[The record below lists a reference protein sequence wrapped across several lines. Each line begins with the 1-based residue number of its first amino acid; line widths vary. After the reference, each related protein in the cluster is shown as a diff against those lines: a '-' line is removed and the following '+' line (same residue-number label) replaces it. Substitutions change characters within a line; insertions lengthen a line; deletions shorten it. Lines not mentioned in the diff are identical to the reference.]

1 VTRQRIA
8 ADLPP
13 VPEATVPQG
22 AVAFRFPAAAIAVAG
37 LALLVRLAVLFQ
49 TRELPFFRAPIGDGK
64 AYLDWSS
71 RIANGD
77 WFGRAEGLFYQA
89 PLYPYLLAIL
99 RSGFGFDAALLAV
112 RLLQVALA
120 ALASGALVHLGER
133 AHSRGAG
140 LAAGLAMALY
150 APAIVLDV
158 QLAKESLVVSLG
170 VAVLGLLLAAG
181 RAPRMGLFFRRRGCC
196 WAFSRCCARVPCC
209 SRSHSARGA
218 GSPFVR
224 PTNPRARALLPRP
237 AQPGVRAGCWPGA
250 RGSSPRSD
258 PVAVRNFAVGGELA
272 FTTAQ
277 AGPNFYI
284 GNHPGATGS
293 YEPLR
298 AARGDAQFERRD
310 AIALAEEA
318 RGEKLSAKGVSAYWL
333 GRGLD
338 FWRSEPLAAAA
349 LLAKKL
355 RLALQAPELAD
366 VEADWVYARA
376 SPVLHVLGKVS
387 HFGVLAPLALLGL
400 LWGWQGTFG
409 RARALLLTWLGAAF
423 AGLVLFYVLGR
434 YRALLLPPLFLLAG
448 LAIAQLAGCVRQ
460 RKWPSG
466 TGRGIAFAAS
476 GLFFLL
482 ANGPGKVVSPPAPA
496 EANLALAYALEGRFA
511 EAERAYRLALTL
523 DPEHFGAQLG
533 LGNLLLV
540 HGRPRRG
547 PAPPRARRRAG
558 SGGPRRAAPTRL
570 GGCSCESVSPTSRRD
585 RTQDLIAPRDRERSM
600 TRRRH
605 LLLELARRRSLP
617 GAATALFLALLGIA
631 CTQTDPRPPLEPV
644 GLPALSRLEPAV
656 RTEIERRATR
666 VEELLAR
673 ATTPGHRARRRLR
686 QPRPRPRRA
695 RASGRS
701 RPLLCER
708 RPARA
713 TRVHLAL
720 PSWSARAGVRRCR
733 LGGDRTSGVRPGA
746 RDLPRRAARA
756 RRRGASSGSRG
767 RLGDEPPARRTR
779 PGARSRAWRSPGPS
793 SPTPSWEEAM
803 RPAPRLRSDAPC
815 SSSPGATRLHGQLA
829 TALARAGDTVGSQ
842 AEQRLR
848 GEGTVAVD
856 DPLAATGRRRT
867 ARRRRAA
874 QRGRAAVPRRR
885 PRQRPRRLRGRGRRG
900 TGRPRE
906 PGRPR
911 FRARPQR
918 PLAGGRRPVS
928 RGPAPGSE
936 SCPRP
941 LQSGGRRPAARR
953 DGRSGRAR
961 ARCRRGARAL
971 SRGARR
977 RSRSRRRAAEPG
989 QPAAPHE
996 ALFRSRGRVFR
1007 PSGARSGALR
1017 SGRRPRRLSR
1027 ARAGLCRWA
1036 RCGRTRPAGG
1046 AGQQQPVAD
1055 PRPPPRRGAGR
1066 PGARRRRSP
1075 GDGPD
1080 CSRRRGDT
1088 SGRRNGG
1095 RWRSP
1100 RPAPSA
1106 LPSPGRRP
1114 RSPPPRP
1121 RTSPPPRS
1129 PACAATSSA
1138 TAAANRAATR
1148 RSTDLPRETGAGLQ
1162 SRS

>member
-181 RAPRMGLFFRRRGCC
+181 RAPRMGLFFVAGLLLGFLSLLRESALLLAVALGA
-196 WAFSRCCARVPCC
+196 WSWFAFRPPHQPAS
-209 SRSHSARGA
+209 SS
-218 GSPFVR
+218 SP
-224 PTNPRARALLPRP
+224 PAPRAAWRSRWLL
-237 AQPGVRAGCWPGA
+237 AGCAGLLA
-250 RGSSPRSD
+250 TLG

-540 HGRPRRG
+540 HGRPG
-547 PAPPRARRRAG
+547 EALPHLE
-558 SGGPRRAAPTRL
+558 RAAELVPADLDVQRQL
-570 GGCSCESVSPTSRRD
+570 ASAAAAVRASPPPHAE
-585 RTQDLIAPRDRERSM
+585 IAPR
-600 TRRRH
+600 
-605 LLLELARRRSLP
+605 
-617 GAATALFLALLGIA
+617 
-631 CTQTDPRPPLEPV
+631 
-644 GLPALSRLEPAV
+644 
-656 RTEIERRATR
+656 
-666 VEELLAR
+666 
-673 ATTPGHRARRRLR
+673 
-686 QPRPRPRRA
+686 
-695 RASGRS
+695 
-701 RPLLCER
+701 
-708 RPARA
+708 
-713 TRVHLAL
+713 
-720 PSWSARAGVRRCR
+720 
-733 LGGDRTSGVRPGA
+733 
-746 RDLPRRAARA
+746 
-756 RRRGASSGSRG
+756 
-767 RLGDEPPARRTR
+767 
-779 PGARSRAWRSPGPS
+779 
-793 SPTPSWEEAM
+793 
-803 RPAPRLRSDAPC
+803 
-815 SSSPGATRLHGQLA
+815 
-829 TALARAGDTVGSQ
+829 
-842 AEQRLR
+842 
-848 GEGTVAVD
+848 
-856 DPLAATGRRRT
+856 
-867 ARRRRAA
+867 
-874 QRGRAAVPRRR
+874 
-885 PRQRPRRLRGRGRRG
+885 
-900 TGRPRE
+900 
-906 PGRPR
+906 
-911 FRARPQR
+911 
-918 PLAGGRRPVS
+918 
-928 RGPAPGSE
+928 
-936 SCPRP
+936 
-941 LQSGGRRPAARR
+941 
-953 DGRSGRAR
+953 
-961 ARCRRGARAL
+961 
-971 SRGARR
+971 
-977 RSRSRRRAAEPG
+977 
-989 QPAAPHE
+989 
-996 ALFRSRGRVFR
+996 
-1007 PSGARSGALR
+1007 
-1017 SGRRPRRLSR
+1017 
-1027 ARAGLCRWA
+1027 
-1036 RCGRTRPAGG
+1036 
-1046 AGQQQPVAD
+1046 
-1055 PRPPPRRGAGR
+1055 
-1066 PGARRRRSP
+1066 
-1075 GDGPD
+1075 
-1080 CSRRRGDT
+1080 
-1088 SGRRNGG
+1088 
-1095 RWRSP
+1095 
-1100 RPAPSA
+1100 
-1106 LPSPGRRP
+1106 
-1114 RSPPPRP
+1114 
-1121 RTSPPPRS
+1121 
-1129 PACAATSSA
+1129 TSSH
-1138 TAAANRAATR
+1138 
-1148 RSTDLPRETGAGLQ
+1148 RETESAP
-1162 SRS
+1162 